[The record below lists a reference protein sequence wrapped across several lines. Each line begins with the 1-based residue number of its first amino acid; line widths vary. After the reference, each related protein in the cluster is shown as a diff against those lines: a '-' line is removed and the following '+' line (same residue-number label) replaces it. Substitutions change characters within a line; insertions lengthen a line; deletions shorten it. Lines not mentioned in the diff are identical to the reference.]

1 MSFWQPS
8 ELESLGHD
16 IVVRWKMTT
25 IDDHPQTFFPLHEF
39 WFLIILSFD
48 SHSVVAFYFVLCK
61 TEKRVVWRLQASTS
75 RAVRAREEKRVWLL
89 TLETHFPYFM
99 LCLKCNRGES
109 FCVIYAS
116 LNAYACF
123 SSRLSLFYVF
133 FLEKYK
139 NFSTVYI
146 WTREEHSMLKNARN
160 ARNMLCASKGLKT
173 VRVNAQETEI
183 PDLLCLIKSQNA
195 ELTAGTKEW
204 GLENMCKDCY
214 LGTFL
219 KPRQWH

>member
-1 MSFWQPS
+1 MWTNFNRAEREKMSFWQPS

-123 SSRLSLFYVF
+123 SSRLSLSSMC
-133 FLEKYK
+133 
-139 NFSTVYI
+139 FSSKSIRISPLFTF
-146 WTREEHSMLKNARN
+146 EQERN
-160 ARNMLCASKGLKT
+160 
-173 VRVNAQETEI
+173 I
-183 PDLLCLIKSQNA
+183 LCLKM
-195 ELTAGTKEW
+195 
-204 GLENMCKDCY
+204 LEICSVLQKA
-214 LGTFL
+214 
-219 KPRQWH
+219 